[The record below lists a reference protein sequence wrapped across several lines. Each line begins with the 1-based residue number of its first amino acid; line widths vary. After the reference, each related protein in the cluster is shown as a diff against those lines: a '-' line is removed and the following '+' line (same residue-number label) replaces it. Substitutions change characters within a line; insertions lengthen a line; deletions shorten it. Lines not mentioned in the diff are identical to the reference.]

1 MPTISAFFGI
11 VIRMYYGDHA
21 PAHFHALYQGHE
33 ALIAI
38 ETMEVIAGDLPR
50 RALELVFDWTELH
63 QQELI
68 ENWKHAQEH
77 LQLNNIEPL
86 E

>member
-11 VIRMYYGDHA
+11 VIRMYYRDHA

-38 ETMEVIAGDLPR
+38 ETLEVIAGDLPR

-63 QQELI
+63 QPELMA
-68 ENWKHAQEH
+68 NWNRAQDHAP
-77 LQLNNIEPL
+77 LNNIDPL